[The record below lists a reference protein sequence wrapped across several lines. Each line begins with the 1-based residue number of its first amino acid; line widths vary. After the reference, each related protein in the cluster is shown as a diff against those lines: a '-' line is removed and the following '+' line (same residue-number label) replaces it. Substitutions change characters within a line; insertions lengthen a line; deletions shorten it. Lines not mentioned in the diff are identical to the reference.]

1 MFVIKH
7 LIRILTLSLL
17 LVIISNPSFSDNHS
31 NDLKK
36 INEQLNSVKKLFDTG
51 VLDEEGYRSAKNRL
65 DEKKK
70 IILSKNKKNKKKT
83 TTSISK
89 TLEKQIEVLENL
101 LKDGV
106 LSEEEFLKTK
116 KYLIDKEKD
125 GSNISLNDEVKI
137 PSTYVLNVKKV
148 PGRSSWEKAEMI
160 FEDYKVI
167 TYRPGGIKVVRISDG
182 KKLLHIVDNYKIKFF
197 NNGED
202 VLSIK
207 KTEYQVDRS
216 LTGMTEG
223 LEGHV
228 EDTIKEITEI
238 LKNPFK
244 KKKKATFDTKTH
256 QLELFINNKR
266 ALHYVGRYVKRHRAF
281 FYQVLTDK
289 SEPFH
294 FYIKIDSKN
303 AIALNMEYFN
313 TKIDKAVR
321 KAKKRLSIEF
331 DVTEEEIEKI
341 IEEKVG
347 EETNKAIED
356 SMEKAINESVVEA
369 IKQSIGEV
377 LSATLVNAI
386 EEATGEAIEE
396 SIEAELANAINEEIA
411 NAVAQG
417 IDEAAV
423 TAGWEAYFEV
433 LAAGGTEA
441 EASAKAYETC
451 GSACDNY

>member
-1 MFVIKH
+1 MFAIKH
-7 LIRILTLSLL
+7 LIRILTLLL
-17 LVIISNPSFSDNHS
+17 LFVIISHPSFSDNHS

-51 VLDEEGYRSAKNRL
+51 VLDEEGYKSAKNRL

-70 IILSKNKKNKKKT
+70 IILSKNKKKKPT
-83 TTSISK
+83 NSDSK
-89 TLEKQIEVLENL
+89 TLEKQLEVLENL

-116 KYLIDKEKD
+116 KYLVDKEND
-125 GSNISLNDEVKI
+125 GSNLSLEDVVSV
-137 PSTYVLNVKKV
+137 PSTYVLNVDPSRGIKN
-148 PGRSSWEKAEMI
+148 WEKAEMI
-160 FEDYKVI
+160 FEDYKI
-167 TYRPGGIKVVRISDG
+167 ETYRPGGIRVVRLSDG
-182 KKLLHIVDNYKIKFF
+182 KKLLRITDNYKIKFF

-216 LTGMTEG
+216 VTGMVEG
-223 LEGHV
+223 LDKHV
-228 EDTIKEITEI
+228 EGVVKEIGEI

-244 KKKKATFDTKTH
+244 KRKKATFDTTTH
-256 QLELFINNKR
+256 KLELFINNKR

-294 FYIKIDSKN
+294 FYIKIDAKAS
-303 AIALNMEYFN
+303 IALNMRYFN
-313 TKIDKAVR
+313 AKIDKAVR
-321 KAKKRLSIEF
+321 KAKTRLSEQYN
-331 DVTEEEIEKI
+331 VTEEEIEKI

-347 EETNKAIED
+347 EETNKAIEET
-356 SMEKAINESVVEA
+356 MENAINESVIEA

-386 EEATGEAIEE
+386 EEATGEAIEA
-396 SIEAELANAINEEIA
+396 SIEEELANAIDEEIA
-411 NAVAQG
+411 RAVAQG

-433 LAAGGTEA
+433 LAAGGTAE

>member
-1 MFVIKH
+1 MG
-7 LIRILTLSLL
+7 LTFN
-17 LVIISNPSFSDNHS
+17 VNAENHT

-36 INEQLNSVKKLFDTG
+36 VNEQLNSIKKLLDTG
-51 VLDEEGYRSAKNRL
+51 VLDEDSYNQSKNRL
-65 DEKKK
+65 DKRKQ
-70 IILSKNKKNKKKT
+70 ILLSKNKKKKK
-83 TTSISK
+83 SSSK
-89 TLEKQIEVLENL
+89 ESEVLEKQIEVLENL
-101 LKDGV
+101 FKDGV

-116 KYLIDKEKD
+116 NYLIKEEES
-125 GSNISLNDEVKI
+125 GNNVTLNDTVSI
-137 PSTYVLNVKKV
+137 PSTYTLNVKKV
-148 PGRSSWEKAEMI
+148 PSRGTWEKAEMI
-160 FEDYKVI
+160 FDEYRVY

-182 KKLLHIVDNYKIKFF
+182 KKLVRITENYKIKYF

-202 VLSIK
+202 IISIN

-216 LTGMTEG
+216 IDVLVSG
-223 LEGHV
+223 LGEQV
-228 EDTIKEITEI
+228 EKQLKDITEI

-244 KKKKATFDTKTH
+244 KRKKVAFDTETH
-256 QLELFINNKR
+256 KLEVFINDKR
-266 ALHYVGRYVKRHRAF
+266 ALHYVGRYVKKHRAF

-289 SEPFH
+289 AEPFH
-294 FYIKIDSKN
+294 YYIKIDAKTS
-303 AIALNMEYFN
+303 IALNMEFFN
-313 TKIDKAVR
+313 VKIDRAVR

-347 EETNKAIED
+347 EETEKAIED
-356 SMEKAINESVVEA
+356 SMEQAINESVIEA

-377 LSATLVNAI
+377 LSASLVSAI
-386 EEATGEAIEE
+386 EVATGQAIEE
-396 SIEAELANAINEEIA
+396 SIEVELANAIDEEIA

-433 LAAGGTEA
+433 LAQGGTYEEA
-441 EASAKAYETC
+441 NSAAYDAC

>member
-1 MFVIKH
+1 M
-7 LIRILTLSLL
+7 
-17 LVIISNPSFSDNHS
+17 
-31 NDLKK
+31 
-36 INEQLNSVKKLFDTG
+36 
-51 VLDEEGYRSAKNRL
+51 
-65 DEKKK
+65 
-70 IILSKNKKNKKKT
+70 
-83 TTSISK
+83 
-89 TLEKQIEVLENL
+89 ENL

-116 KYLIDKEKD
+116 KYLIEKENK
-125 GSNISLNDEVKI
+125 GNNISLDSKVVA
-137 PSTYVLNVKKV
+137 PSKYILNVKKS
-148 PGRSSWEKAEMI
+148 PGRKNWEKTEMI
-160 FEDYKVI
+160 FENYRVI
-167 TYRPGGIKVVRISDG
+167 TYRPGGIKVVRISDN
-182 KKLLHIVDNYKIKFF
+182 KRLLQITDNYKIKYF

-207 KTEYQVDRS
+207 KTQYQVDRT

-223 LEGHV
+223 LESHV
-228 EDTIKEITEI
+228 EGTIKEITEI

-244 KKKKATFDTKTH
+244 KRKKTTFDTTTH
-256 QLELFINNKR
+256 KLELFINNKR

-294 FYIKIDSKN
+294 FYIKIDAKAS
-303 AIALNMEYFN
+303 IALNMEYFN
-313 TKIDKAVR
+313 VKIDKAVR
-321 KAKKRLSIEF
+321 KAKKKLSLEF
-331 DVTEEEIEKI
+331 NVTEEEIEKI

-347 EETNKAIED
+347 EETNKAIEE

-377 LSATLVNAI
+377 LSANLVNAI
-386 EEATGEAIEE
+386 EEATGEAIEA

-411 NAVAQG
+411 RAVAQG

-433 LAAGGTEA
+433 LAAGGTDA

>member
-1 MFVIKH
+1 MKRFLVYLFIV
-7 LIRILTLSLL
+7 LGLVLTFN
-17 LVIISNPSFSDNHS
+17 VYADNHS

-70 IILSKNKKNKKKT
+70 IILSKNKKNKKK
-83 TTSISK
+83 SITGTSK

-125 GSNISLNDEVKI
+125 GSNISLSDEVKV
-137 PSTYVLNVKKV
+137 PSTYALNVKKI
-148 PGRSSWEKAEMI
+148 PGRGSWEKAEMI

-207 KTEYQVDRS
+207 KTEYLVDRS

-244 KKKKATFDTKTH
+244 KRKKATFDTKTH

-294 FYIKIDSKN
+294 FYIKIDAKAS
-303 AIALNMEYFN
+303 IALNMEYFN
-313 TKIDKAVR
+313 AKIDKAVR
-321 KAKKRLSIEF
+321 KAKKRLSLEF
-331 DVTEEEIEKI
+331 NITEEEIDKI

-356 SMEKAINESVVEA
+356 GIEKAINESVVEA

-386 EEATGEAIEE
+386 EEATGEAIEA

-411 NAVAQG
+411 RAVAQG

-433 LAAGGTEA
+433 LAAGGTDA

>member
-1 MFVIKH
+1 MK
-7 LIRILTLSLL
+7 RL
-17 LVIISNPSFSDNHS
+17 LVYLFIILGLGLTFNIYADNHS

-70 IILSKNKKNKKKT
+70 IILSKNKKNKKKSI
-83 TTSISK
+83 TSTSK

-125 GSNISLNDEVKI
+125 GSNISLNNEVKI

-148 PGRSSWEKAEMI
+148 PGRKSWEKAEMI
-160 FEDYKVI
+160 FEDYRII
-167 TYRPGGIKVVRISDG
+167 TYRPGGIKVVRLSDG

-207 KTEYQVDRS
+207 KTEYQVDRT

-223 LEGHV
+223 LDSHIENTV
-228 EDTIKEITEI
+228 KEITEI
-238 LKNPFK
+238 LKDPFK
-244 KKKKATFDTKTH
+244 KRKKVTFDTKTH
-256 QLELFINNKR
+256 KLELFINNKR

-294 FYIKIDSKN
+294 FYIKIDARAS
-303 AIALNMEYFN
+303 IALNMEYFN
-313 TKIDKAVR
+313 AKIDRAVR
-321 KAKKRLSIEF
+321 KAKKRLSLEF

-433 LAAGGTEA
+433 LAAGGTAE

>member
-1 MFVIKH
+1 MKRFLAYLFIV
-7 LIRILTLSLL
+7 LSLGL
-17 LVIISNPSFSDNHS
+17 TFNVYADNHS

-70 IILSKNKKNKKKT
+70 IILSKNKENKKKS

-89 TLEKQIEVLENL
+89 TLEKQLEVLENL

-116 KYLIDKEKD
+116 KYLIDKENK
-125 GSNISLNDEVKI
+125 GNNISLDSKVVA
-137 PSTYVLNVKKV
+137 PSKYILNVKKS
-148 PGRSSWEKAEMI
+148 PGRKNWEKTEMI
-160 FEDYKVI
+160 FENYRVL
-167 TYRPGGIKVVRISDG
+167 TYRPGGIKVVRISDN
-182 KKLLHIVDNYKIKFF
+182 KKLLQITDNYKIRYF

-207 KTEYQVDRS
+207 KTEYQVDRT

-223 LEGHV
+223 LEAHA
-228 EDTIKEITEI
+228 ENTIKEITEI

-244 KKKKATFDTKTH
+244 KRKKTTFDTTTH
-256 QLELFINNKR
+256 KLELFINNKR

-294 FYIKIDSKN
+294 FYIKIDAKA
-303 AIALNMEYFN
+303 AIALNMEFFN
-313 TKIDKAVR
+313 AKIDKAVR
-321 KAKKRLSIEF
+321 KAKKRLSLEYN
-331 DVTEEEIEKI
+331 VTEEEIEKI

-356 SMEKAINESVVEA
+356 SMEKAINDSVVEA

-386 EEATGEAIEE
+386 EEATGEAIED

-411 NAVAQG
+411 RAVAQG

-433 LAAGGTEA
+433 LAAGGTDA
-441 EASAKAYETC
+441 EASAKAYEAC

>member
-1 MFVIKH
+1 M
-7 LIRILTLSLL
+7 LSLKYVAKILILIL
-17 LVIISNPSFSDNHS
+17 LSFVFSNLSISDNHS
-31 NDLKK
+31 EDLKK

-51 VLDEEGYRSAKNRL
+51 VLDDESYKSAKNRL
-65 DEKKK
+65 DEQKK
-70 IILSKNKKNKKKT
+70 IILSKNKENKKKS
-83 TTSISK
+83 TTSNSK

-148 PGRSSWEKAEMI
+148 PGRGSWEKAEMI

-207 KTEYQVDRS
+207 KTEYLVDRS

-223 LEGHV
+223 LGDHV
-228 EDTIKEITEI
+228 EGTIKEITEI

-244 KKKKATFDTKTH
+244 KKKKATFDTTTH

-266 ALHYVGRYVKRHRAF
+266 ALHYVGRYVKRHKAF

-294 FYIKIDSKN
+294 FYIKIDARTS
-303 AIALNMEYFN
+303 IALNMEFFN

-321 KAKKRLSIEF
+321 KAKKRLSLEF
-331 DVTEEEIEKI
+331 NVTEEEIEKI

-411 NAVAQG
+411 RAVAQG

-433 LAAGGTEA
+433 LAAGGTTE

>member
-17 LVIISNPSFSDNHS
+17 LVIISHPSFSDNHS

-51 VLDEEGYRSAKNRL
+51 VLDEEGYKSAKNRL

-70 IILSKNKKNKKKT
+70 IILSKNKKKKS
-83 TTSISK
+83 TTSNSK
-89 TLEKQIEVLENL
+89 TLEKQLEVLENL

-106 LSEEEFLKTK
+106 LSKEEFLKTK
-116 KYLIDKEKD
+116 KYLVDKEND
-125 GSNISLNDEVKI
+125 GSNLSLEDVASV
-137 PSTYVLNVKKV
+137 PSTYVLNVDPSRGIKN
-148 PGRSSWEKAEMI
+148 WEKAEMI
-160 FEDYKVI
+160 FEDYKI
-167 TYRPGGIKVVRISDG
+167 ETYRPGGIRVVRLSDG
-182 KKLLHIVDNYKIKFF
+182 KKLLRITDNYKIKFF

-202 VLSIK
+202 VLSIE
-207 KTEYQVDRS
+207 KTEYQVERS
-216 LTGMTEG
+216 LTGMVEG
-223 LEGHV
+223 LDKHV
-228 EDTIKEITEI
+228 EGVVKEIGEI

-244 KKKKATFDTKTH
+244 KRKKATFDTTTH
-256 QLELFINNKR
+256 KLELFINNKR

-294 FYIKIDSKN
+294 FYIKIDAKAS
-303 AIALNMEYFN
+303 IALNMRYFN
-313 TKIDKAVR
+313 AKIDKAVR
-321 KAKKRLSIEF
+321 KAKTRLSEQYN
-331 DVTEEEIEKI
+331 VTEEEIEKI

-347 EETNKAIED
+347 EETNKAIEET
-356 SMEKAINESVVEA
+356 MENAINESVIEA

-386 EEATGEAIEE
+386 EEATGEAIEA
-396 SIEAELANAINEEIA
+396 SIEEELANAIDEEIA
-411 NAVAQG
+411 RAVAQG

-433 LAAGGTEA
+433 LAAGGTAE

>member
-1 MFVIKH
+1 MFAIKH
-7 LIRILTLSLL
+7 LIRILTLLL
-17 LVIISNPSFSDNHS
+17 LFVIISHPSFSDNHS

-51 VLDEEGYRSAKNRL
+51 VLDEEGYKSAKNRL

-70 IILSKNKKNKKKT
+70 IILSKNKKKKS
-83 TTSISK
+83 TTSNSK
-89 TLEKQIEVLENL
+89 TLEKQLEVLENL

-116 KYLIDKEKD
+116 KYLIDKEND
-125 GSNISLNDEVKI
+125 GSNFSLEEVVSV
-137 PSTYVLNVKKV
+137 PSTYILNVDPSRGIKN
-148 PGRSSWEKAEMI
+148 WEKAEMI
-160 FEDYKVI
+160 FEDYKI
-167 TYRPGGIKVVRISDG
+167 ETYRPGGIRVVRLSDG
-182 KKLLHIVDNYKIKFF
+182 KKLLRITDNYKIKFF

-202 VLSIK
+202 VLSIE

-216 LTGMTEG
+216 LTGIVEG
-223 LEGHV
+223 LDKHV
-228 EDTIKEITEI
+228 EGVVKEIGEI

-244 KKKKATFDTKTH
+244 KRKKATFDTTTH
-256 QLELFINNKR
+256 KLELFINNKR

-294 FYIKIDSKN
+294 FYIKIDAKAS
-303 AIALNMEYFN
+303 IALNMRYFN
-313 TKIDKAVR
+313 AKIDKAVR
-321 KAKKRLSIEF
+321 KAKTRLSEQYN
-331 DVTEEEIEKI
+331 VTEEEIEKI

-347 EETNKAIED
+347 EETNKAIEET
-356 SMEKAINESVVEA
+356 MENAINESVIEA

-386 EEATGEAIEE
+386 EEATGEAIEA
-396 SIEAELANAINEEIA
+396 SIEEELANAIDEEIA
-411 NAVAQG
+411 RAVAQG

-433 LAAGGTEA
+433 LAAGGTAE

>member
-1 MFVIKH
+1 V
-7 LIRILTLSLL
+7 LTFN
-17 LVIISNPSFSDNHS
+17 VYADNHS

-70 IILSKNKKNKKKT
+70 IILSKNKKNKKK
-83 TTSISK
+83 SITGTSK

-125 GSNISLNDEVKI
+125 GSNISLSDEVKV
-137 PSTYVLNVKKV
+137 PSTYALNVKKI
-148 PGRSSWEKAEMI
+148 PGRGSWEKAEMI

-207 KTEYQVDRS
+207 KTEYLVDRS

-244 KKKKATFDTKTH
+244 KRKKATFDTKTH

-294 FYIKIDSKN
+294 FYIKIDAKAS
-303 AIALNMEYFN
+303 IALNMEYFN
-313 TKIDKAVR
+313 AKIDKAVR
-321 KAKKRLSIEF
+321 KAKKRLSLEF
-331 DVTEEEIEKI
+331 NITEEEIDKI

-356 SMEKAINESVVEA
+356 GIEKAINESVVEA

-386 EEATGEAIEE
+386 EEATGEAIEA

-411 NAVAQG
+411 RAVAQG

-433 LAAGGTEA
+433 LAAGGTDA

>member
-1 MFVIKH
+1 M
-7 LIRILTLSLL
+7 LSLKYVAKILILIL
-17 LVIISNPSFSDNHS
+17 LSFVFSNLSISDNHS
-31 NDLKK
+31 EDLKK

-51 VLDEEGYRSAKNRL
+51 VLDDESYKSAKNRL
-65 DEKKK
+65 DEQKK
-70 IILSKNKKNKKKT
+70 IILSKNKENKKKS
-83 TTSISK
+83 TTSNSK

-148 PGRSSWEKAEMI
+148 PGRKSWEKAEMI

-182 KKLLHIVDNYKIKFF
+182 KKLLHIVDNYKFKFF

-202 VLSIK
+202 VLSII

-216 LTGMTEG
+216 LTGMVEG
-223 LEGHV
+223 LDKHV
-228 EDTIKEITEI
+228 EGLVKEIGEI

-244 KKKKATFDTKTH
+244 KRKKEVFDTSTH
-256 QLELFINNKR
+256 KLELFINNKR
-266 ALHYVGRYVKRHRAF
+266 ALYYVGRYVKRHRAF

-294 FYIKIDSKN
+294 FYIKIDAKAS
-303 AIALNMEYFN
+303 IALNMEYFN
-313 TKIDKAVR
+313 VKIDRAVR
-321 KAKKRLSIEF
+321 KAKKRLSLEF
-331 DVTEEEIEKI
+331 NVTEEEIERI
-341 IEEKVG
+341 IEGKVG
-347 EETNKAIED
+347 EETNKAIEN
-356 SMEKAINESVVEA
+356 SMEKAINESVTEA
-369 IKQSIGEV
+369 IKQSVGEV

-441 EASAKAYETC
+441 EASAKAYEAC

>member
-1 MFVIKH
+1 MKRLLVYLFI
-7 LIRILTLSLL
+7 ILSLGL
-17 LVIISNPSFSDNHS
+17 TFNIYADNHS

-51 VLDEEGYRSAKNRL
+51 VLDEEGYRSAKSRL

-70 IILSKNKKNKKKT
+70 IILSKNKKDKKKS

-89 TLEKQIEVLENL
+89 TLDKQIKVLENL

-125 GSNISLNDEVKI
+125 GDNISLNYDVKI

-167 TYRPGGIKVVRISDG
+167 TYRPGGIKVVRISDN
-182 KKLLHIVDNYKIKFF
+182 KKLLQITDNYKIKYF

-223 LEGHV
+223 HIEG
-228 EDTIKEITEI
+228 TIKEITEI

-244 KKKKATFDTKTH
+244 KRKKATFDTKTH
-256 QLELFINNKR
+256 KLELFVNNKR

-294 FYIKIDSKN
+294 FYIKIDAKAS
-303 AIALNMEYFN
+303 IALNMRYFN
-313 TKIDKAVR
+313 AKIDKAVR
-321 KAKKRLSIEF
+321 KAKTRLSEQF
-331 DVTEEEIEKI
+331 NVTEEEIEKI

-356 SMEKAINESVVEA
+356 TMENAINESVIEA

-386 EEATGEAIEE
+386 EEATGEAIEA
-396 SIEAELANAINEEIA
+396 SIEEELANAIDEEIA
-411 NAVAQG
+411 RAVAQG

-433 LAAGGTEA
+433 LAAGGTVE
-441 EASAKAYETC
+441 EASAQAYETC

>member
-1 MFVIKH
+1 MKRLLAYLIVVIN
-7 LIRILTLSLL
+7 LGLTFNVYADS
-17 LVIISNPSFSDNHS
+17 HS

-51 VLDEEGYRSAKNRL
+51 VLDEEGYKSAKNRL

-70 IILSKNKKNKKKT
+70 IILSKNKKNKKKS

-125 GSNISLNDEVKI
+125 GGNILLNDEVKI

-148 PGRSSWEKAEMI
+148 PGRGSWEKAEMI
-160 FEDYKVI
+160 FENYKVI
-167 TYRPGGIKVVRISDG
+167 TYRPGGIKVVRISDN
-182 KKLLHIVDNYKIKFF
+182 KKLLRITDNYKIKYF

-223 LEGHV
+223 VEG
-228 EDTIKEITEI
+228 TIKDITEV

-244 KKKKATFDTKTH
+244 KRKKAIFDTTSHK
-256 QLELFINNKR
+256 LELFINNKR

-294 FYIKIDSKN
+294 FYIKIDAKN

-313 TKIDKAVR
+313 VKIDRAVR
-321 KAKKRLSIEF
+321 KAKKRLSLEF
-331 DVTEEEIEKI
+331 NVTEEEIERI
-341 IEEKVG
+341 VEDKVG
-347 EETNKAIED
+347 EETNKAIEE
-356 SMEKAINESVVEA
+356 SMEKAINDSVVEA
-369 IKQSIGEV
+369 IKQSVGEV
-377 LSATLVNAI
+377 LSAALVNAI
-386 EEATGEAIEE
+386 EEATGEAIEA
-396 SIEAELANAINEEIA
+396 SVEAELASAINEEIA
-411 NAVAQG
+411 RAVAQG

-433 LAAGGTEA
+433 LAAGGTAA

>member
-1 MFVIKH
+1 
-7 LIRILTLSLL
+7 
-17 LVIISNPSFSDNHS
+17 
-31 NDLKK
+31 
-36 INEQLNSVKKLFDTG
+36 
-51 VLDEEGYRSAKNRL
+51 L

-70 IILSKNKKNKKKT
+70 IILSKNKKNKKKST
-83 TTSISK
+83 TKTSK

-137 PSTYVLNVKKV
+137 SSTYVLNIKKV
-148 PGRSSWEKAEMI
+148 PGRKSWEKAEMI

-182 KKLLHIVDNYKIKFF
+182 KKLLHIVDNYNFKFF

-207 KTEYQVDRS
+207 KTEYLVDRS
-216 LTGMTEG
+216 LTRMTEG
-223 LEGHV
+223 LEDHV
-228 EDTIKEITEI
+228 EGTIKEITEI

-244 KKKKATFDTKTH
+244 KKKKATFDTTTH
-256 QLELFINNKR
+256 KLELFINNKR
-266 ALHYVGRYVKRHRAF
+266 ALHYVGRYVKRHKAF

-294 FYIKIDSKN
+294 FYIKIDARTS
-303 AIALNMEYFN
+303 IALNMEFFN

-321 KAKKRLSIEF
+321 KAKKRLSLEF
-331 DVTEEEIEKI
+331 NVTEEEIEKI

-411 NAVAQG
+411 RAVAQG

-433 LAAGGTEA
+433 LAAGGTTE

>member
-1 MFVIKH
+1 MFAIKH
-7 LIRILTLSLL
+7 LIRILTLLL
-17 LVIISNPSFSDNHS
+17 LFVIISHPSFSDNHS

-51 VLDEEGYRSAKNRL
+51 VLDEEGYKSAKNRL

-70 IILSKNKKNKKKT
+70 IILSKNKKKKS
-83 TTSISK
+83 TTSNSK
-89 TLEKQIEVLENL
+89 TLEKQLEVLENL

-106 LSEEEFLKTK
+106 LSKEEFLKTK
-116 KYLIDKEKD
+116 KYLVDKEND
-125 GSNISLNDEVKI
+125 GSNLSLEDAASV
-137 PSTYVLNVKKV
+137 PSTYVLNVDPSRGIKN
-148 PGRSSWEKAEMI
+148 WEKAEMI
-160 FEDYKVI
+160 FEDYKI
-167 TYRPGGIKVVRISDG
+167 ETYRPGGIRVVRLSDG
-182 KKLLHIVDNYKIKFF
+182 KKLLRITDNYKIKFF

-202 VLSIK
+202 VLSIE
-207 KTEYQVDRS
+207 KTEYQVERS
-216 LTGMTEG
+216 LTGMVEG
-223 LEGHV
+223 LDKHV
-228 EDTIKEITEI
+228 EGVVKEIGEI

-244 KKKKATFDTKTH
+244 KRKKATFDTTTH
-256 QLELFINNKR
+256 KLELFINNKR

-294 FYIKIDSKN
+294 FYIKIDAKAS
-303 AIALNMEYFN
+303 IALNMRYFN
-313 TKIDKAVR
+313 AKIDKAVR
-321 KAKKRLSIEF
+321 KAKTRLSEQYN
-331 DVTEEEIEKI
+331 VTEEEIEKI

-347 EETNKAIED
+347 EETNKAIEET
-356 SMEKAINESVVEA
+356 MENAINESVIEA

-386 EEATGEAIEE
+386 EEATGEAIEA
-396 SIEAELANAINEEIA
+396 SIEEELANAIDEEIA
-411 NAVAQG
+411 RAVAQG

-433 LAAGGTEA
+433 LAAGGTAE

>member
-1 MFVIKH
+1 MKRLLVYLFI
-7 LIRILTLSLL
+7 ILSLGL
-17 LVIISNPSFSDNHS
+17 TFNIYADNHS

-51 VLDEEGYRSAKNRL
+51 VLDEEGYRSAKSRL

-70 IILSKNKKNKKKT
+70 IILSKNKKDKKKS

-89 TLEKQIEVLENL
+89 TLDKQIKVLENL

-116 KYLIDKEKD
+116 KYLIDKENK
-125 GSNISLNDEVKI
+125 GNNISLDSKVVV
-137 PSTYVLNVKKV
+137 PSEYILNVKKS
-148 PGRSSWEKAEMI
+148 PGRKNWEKTEMI
-160 FEDYKVI
+160 FENYRVI

-244 KKKKATFDTKTH
+244 KRKKETFDTTTH
-256 QLELFINNKR
+256 KLELFINNKR

-294 FYIKIDSKN
+294 FYIKIDAKAS
-303 AIALNMEYFN
+303 IALNMRYFN
-313 TKIDKAVR
+313 AKIDKAVR
-321 KAKKRLSIEF
+321 KAKTRLSEQF
-331 DVTEEEIEKI
+331 NVTEEEIEKI

-347 EETNKAIED
+347 EETKRAIED
-356 SMEKAINESVVEA
+356 SMESAINESVIEA
-369 IKQSIGEV
+369 IRQTVGEA

-386 EEATGEAIEE
+386 EEATGEAIEA
-396 SIEAELANAINEEIA
+396 SIEEELANAIDEEIA
-411 NAVAQG
+411 RAVAQG

-433 LAAGGTEA
+433 LAAGGTVE
-441 EASAKAYETC
+441 EASAQAYETC